1 MSNTWKSITAGIAL
15 TAALGAGASAQVPA
29 VRRPYVAPPDPTITV
44 STEVPEILDAQTR
57 LSSFIKALQRGQR
70 TKAAGMLSSRVTEAE
85 RQGMIEKKWLT
96 YDPKDRNNVRQILYW
111 RDLQIHTQRV
121 MKEALDLEVVSRT
134 IAIKAKAGGRPSG
147 ILEVR
152 MRKEQGSWFVD
163 LHPVKTVRKRSPKS
177 K

>member
-1 MSNTWKSITAGIAL
+1 MSNSWKSITTGIAL
-15 TAALGAGASAQVPA
+15 AAALGVGATAQVPA

-44 STEVPEILDAQTR
+44 STEVPDILDAQTQ
-57 LSSFIKALQRGQR
+57 LSRFIKALQRGQR
-70 TKAAGMLSSRVTEAE
+70 AKAASMLSSRVTEAE
-85 RQGMIEKKWLT
+85 RQAMIEKKWLT

-121 MKEALDLEVVSRT
+121 MKESLDLEVVSRT
-134 IAIKAKAGGRPSG
+134 IAIKAKPGGRPSG

-163 LHPVKTVRKRSPKS
+163 LHPIRTIRNRSKKS